1 MAEAEAS
8 RAKGLAEAQVTAAKG
23 QAEADAMAKKAEAY
37 KQYNEAAVT
46 QMIIDK
52 LPELVQ
58 AAASP
63 LAKVGNITLL
73 STGGDTTGASKISG
87 DVLNVAAQSLT
98 MIKGLTGIDL
108 AESMRR
114 KAGTVID
121 NHVEQAPPRQ
131 PVPTLPQPPVRPP
144 QQPGQN

>member
-1 MAEAEAS
+1 
-8 RAKGLAEAQVTAAKG
+8 
-23 QAEADAMAKKAEAY
+23 MAKKAEAY